1 MKLYVLHQKEYAG
14 NEIQNTSV
22 VGVFEN
28 LDRVY
33 DVALTKANI
42 VAELS
47 GTAKIN
53 EFPDDKNYISVQI
66 RESSGTYV
74 KYQYDEI
81 EQDEVLSHRLPS
93 IPFCNRDDFAEAGWD
108 FGDETKRIT
117 IDRVSVRQ
125 RRKNGRK

>member
-81 EQDEVLSHRLPS
+81 EQDEVLSHGLPS
-93 IPFCNRDDFAEAGWD
+93 ISFCNRDDFAEAGWD

-125 RRKNGRK
+125 R

>member
-53 EFPDDKNYISVQI
+53 EFLFKSENQVA
-66 RESSGTYV
+66 
-74 KYQYDEI
+74 
-81 EQDEVLSHRLPS
+81 HM
-93 IPFCNRDDFAEAGWD
+93 
-108 FGDETKRIT
+108 
-117 IDRVSVRQ
+117 
-125 RRKNGRK
+125 